1 LTNDATSSLPALRT
15 RRIRDLPS
23 LTSELNMCLA
33 VPGRV
38 LSVEGYDPLA
48 RSARVD
54 FSGVVRAV
62 NLAFVPE
69 ARAGDYVLVH
79 VGVAIAR
86 IDEAEAQRLLA
97 TLAELDALEEGAP

>member
-1 LTNDATSSLPALRT
+1 
-15 RRIRDLPS
+15 
-23 LTSELNMCLA
+23 MCLA

-38 LSVEGYDPLA
+38 LSIEGDDPLA

-69 ARAGDYVLVH
+69 ARVDDYVLVH
-79 VGVAIAR
+79 VGVALAR
-86 IDEAEAQRLLA
+86 IDEAEAARVLSALR
-97 TLAELDALEEGAP
+97 EIDALEEPEADPGASGEAAGGETSGPGDRGAGAPRAS